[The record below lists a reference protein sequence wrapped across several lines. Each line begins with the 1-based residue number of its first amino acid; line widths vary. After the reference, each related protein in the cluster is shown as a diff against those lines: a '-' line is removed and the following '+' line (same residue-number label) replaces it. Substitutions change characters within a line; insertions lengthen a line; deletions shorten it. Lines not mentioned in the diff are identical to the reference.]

1 MTGAITW
8 GPRAVNSVGV
18 DDGSILRSVEE
29 RAIELR
35 ERWMKWMR
43 RWMRSE
49 LVIIVQAAWKE
60 GRVDE
65 EVDDKV
71 DEERERFTIRRWYK
85 S

>member
-29 RAIELR
+29 RAIEVR

-43 RWMRSE
+43 RRMRSE
-49 LVIIVQAAWKE
+49 LIIIVQAA
-60 GRVDE
+60 
-65 EVDDKV
+65 
-71 DEERERFTIRRWYK
+71 
-85 S
+85 

>member
-1 MTGAITW
+1 MRHVGAIWNQGYRPPKPSKAFKGGVMTGAITW

-29 RAIELR
+29 RSIEAR

-49 LVIIVQAAWKE
+49 LVIIVQAA
-60 GRVDE
+60 
-65 EVDDKV
+65 
-71 DEERERFTIRRWYK
+71 
-85 S
+85 

>member
-29 RAIELR
+29 RSIEAR

-49 LVIIVQAAWKE
+49 LVIIVQAA
-60 GRVDE
+60 
-65 EVDDKV
+65 
-71 DEERERFTIRRWYK
+71 
-85 S
+85 

>member
-1 MTGAITW
+1 MEPRLPPKPSKAFKGGVMTGAITW

-29 RAIELR
+29 RSIEAR

-49 LVIIVQAAWKE
+49 LVIIVQAA
-60 GRVDE
+60 
-65 EVDDKV
+65 
-71 DEERERFTIRRWYK
+71 
-85 S
+85 